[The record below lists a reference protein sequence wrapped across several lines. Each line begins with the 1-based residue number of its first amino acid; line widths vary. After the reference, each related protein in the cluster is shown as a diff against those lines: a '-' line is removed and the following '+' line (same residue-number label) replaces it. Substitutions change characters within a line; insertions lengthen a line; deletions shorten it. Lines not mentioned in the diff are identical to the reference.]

1 MDDKQ
6 FKNWLKQERAKKKAK
21 NGKKKIKYKIITRRK
36 IPRIYDN
43 F

>member
-6 FKNWLKQERAKKKAK
+6 FKKWLKEEKKK
-21 NGKKKIKYKIITRRK
+21 KKKTPKIKYKIITRRK
-36 IPRIYDN
+36 GIWNIPEN